1 MYASFPHELNTVFDA
16 GLAKYGPV
24 ELAKRFLFHY
34 MRENGVTYGD
44 AWQCVMDL
52 SESSFE
58 DPTYIRKVEQFYAKY
73 AEIMDEESAA
83 TVEEDIRFRA
93 KHNVLRG
100 IVWGLEVPTSELPY
114 NAICSVQGLYWD
126 EGRIQNSFAELD
138 NETGIPDFHPPAI
151 TFSTPIASLDDAR
164 KAVAARKDLDRPLA
178 LFDTWG
184 FESPTQ
190 FLVVAILFQDYSG
203 TGEYTVPNQ
212 PVYNCIVD
220 KTDGKAYTTDLKNTD
235 VFAHFGEDGVRVVSM
250 TSKDKVLWHDW
261 SRMMLETLPPYPGE
275 SY

>member
-24 ELAKRFLFHY
+24 ELAKRFMFYY

-44 AWQCVMDL
+44 AWQCVIEL

-58 DPTYIRKVEQFYAKY
+58 DPVYIRKVEQFYVKY
-73 AEIMDEESAA
+73 AEIADKESAA
-83 TVEEDIRFRA
+83 TVEENIRFGA

-100 IVWGLEVPTSELPY
+100 IMRGLEVPISELPY
-114 NAICSVQGLYWD
+114 NAICSVQGLCWD
-126 EGRIQNSFAELD
+126 EERIQNSFAELD
-138 NETGIPDFHPPAI
+138 SETGIPDFHPPAI

-164 KAVAARKDLDRPLA
+164 KAVASRKDLDRPLA

-190 FLVVAILFQDYSG
+190 FLVVAILSQDYSAW
-203 TGEYTVPNQ
+203 EHLVPNQ
-212 PVYNCIVD
+212 PFYNCIVD

-250 TSKDKVLWHDW
+250 TGRDKVLWHEW
-261 SRMMLETLPPYPGE
+261 SRTMLETLPLYPGE

>member
-1 MYASFPHELNTVFDA
+1 MYASFPPELNTVFDA
-16 GLAKYGPV
+16 GVTKYGPL
-24 ELAKRFLFHY
+24 ELAKRFMFHY

-44 AWQCVMDL
+44 AWQCVIEL

-58 DPTYIRKVEQFYAKY
+58 DPVYIRKVEQFYAKY

-83 TVEEDIRFRA
+83 TMGEDIRFRA

-100 IVWGLEVPTSELPY
+100 IVWGLEVPISELPY

-126 EGRIQNSFAELD
+126 EERIQNSFAELD

-151 TFSTPIASLDDAR
+151 TFSTPIASLDDACR
-164 KAVAARKDLDRPLA
+164 AVAARKDLDRPLA

-190 FLVVAILFQDYSG
+190 FLVVAIPFQDYSE

-212 PVYNCIVD
+212 PFYNCIVD

-235 VFAHFGEDGVRVVSM
+235 IFAHFGEDGMRVVSM
-250 TSKDKVLWHDW
+250 TGRDKVLWHEW
-261 SRMMLETLPPYPGE
+261 SRTMLETLPPYPGE

>member
-1 MYASFPHELNTVFDA
+1 MYASFPPELNTVFDA

-24 ELAKRFLFHY
+24 ELAKRFMFYY

-58 DPTYIRKVEQFYAKY
+58 DPVYFRKVEQFYAKY
-73 AEIMDEESAA
+73 AKIMDEESAA
-83 TVEEDIRFRA
+83 TVEENIRFGA

-100 IVWGLEVPTSELPY
+100 IMRGLEVPISELPY
-114 NAICSVQGLYWD
+114 NAIYSVWGLYWD
-126 EGRIQNSFAELD
+126 EERIQNSFAELD
-138 NETGIPDFHPPAI
+138 HETGIPDFHPPAI
-151 TFSTPIASLDDAR
+151 TFSTPIESLDDAR
-164 KAVAARKDLDRPLA
+164 KAVAAQRNLDRPLA

-190 FLVVAILFQDYSG
+190 FLVVAIPFQDYSE

-212 PVYNCIVD
+212 PFYNCIVD

-235 VFAHFGEDGVRVVSM
+235 IFAHFGKNGVRVVSM
-250 TSKDKVLWHDW
+250 TGKDRALWHEW
-261 SRMMLETLPPYPGE
+261 SRTMLETLPPYPGE

>member
-24 ELAKRFLFHY
+24 ELAKRFMFHY

-44 AWQCVMDL
+44 AWQCVIEL

-58 DPTYIRKVEQFYAKY
+58 DPIYIRKVEQFYAKY
-73 AEIMDEESAA
+73 AKIMDEESAA
-83 TVEEDIRFRA
+83 TVEENIRCSA
-93 KHNVLRG
+93 KNNVLSS
-100 IVWGLEVPTSELPY
+100 IVNGSEFPISELPY

-126 EGRIQNSFAELD
+126 EERIQNSFAELD
-138 NETGIPDFHPPAI
+138 HETGIPDFHPPAI

-190 FLVVAILFQDYSG
+190 FLVVAIPFQDYSE
-203 TGEYTVPNQ
+203 TGEYTVPDQ
-212 PVYNCIVD
+212 PFYNCIVD

-235 VFAHFGEDGVRVVSM
+235 IFAHVGKNGVRVVSM
-250 TSKDKVLWHDW
+250 TGKDKALWHEW
-261 SRMMLETLPPYPGE
+261 SRTMLETLPPYPGE

>member
-1 MYASFPHELNTVFDA
+1 MYASFSSELNTVFDA

-24 ELAKRFLFHY
+24 ELAKRFMFHY

-44 AWQCVMDL
+44 AWQCVIEL

-58 DPTYIRKVEQFYAKY
+58 DPVYIRKVEQFYAKY
-73 AEIMDEESAA
+73 AKIMDKESAA
-83 TVEEDIRFRA
+83 TVEENIRCSA
-93 KHNVLRG
+93 KNNVLSS
-100 IVWGLEVPTSELPY
+100 IVNGSEFPISELPY
-114 NAICSVQGLYWD
+114 NAIYNVRGLYWD
-126 EGRIQNSFAELD
+126 EERIQNSFAELD

-190 FLVVAILFQDYSG
+190 FLVVAIPFQDYSE
-203 TGEYTVPNQ
+203 TGEYTVPDQ
-212 PVYNCIVD
+212 PFYNCIVD

-250 TSKDKVLWHDW
+250 TGKDKALWHEW
-261 SRMMLETLPPYPGE
+261 SRTMLETLPPYPGE

>member
-1 MYASFPHELNTVFDA
+1 MYASFSSELNTVFDA

-24 ELAKRFLFHY
+24 ELAKRFMFHY

-58 DPTYIRKVEQFYAKY
+58 DPVYFRKVEQFYAKY
-73 AEIMDEESAA
+73 AEIVDKDSAA
-83 TVEEDIRFRA
+83 TVEKNIRFGA
-93 KHNVLRG
+93 KHSVLRS
-100 IVWGLEVPTSELPY
+100 IICGLEVPISELPY
-114 NAICSVQGLYWD
+114 NAIYNVRGLYWD
-126 EGRIQNSFAELD
+126 EERIQNSFAELD

-164 KAVAARKDLDRPLA
+164 KAVASRKDLDRPLA

-190 FLVVAILFQDYSG
+190 FLVVAILFQDWP
-203 TGEYTVPNQ
+203 VP
-212 PVYNCIVD
+212 PYNCIVD
-220 KTDGKAYTTDLKNTD
+220 KTDGKAYTTDEKNVE
-235 VFAHFGEDGVRVVSM
+235 VFKHFGEDGIRVVSM
-250 TSKDKVLWHDW
+250 TGKDKVLWHEW

>member
-1 MYASFPHELNTVFDA
+1 M
-16 GLAKYGPV
+16 
-24 ELAKRFLFHY
+24 FHY

-44 AWQCVMDL
+44 AWQCVIEL

-58 DPTYIRKVEQFYAKY
+58 DPVYIRKVEQFYAKY

-83 TVEEDIRFRA
+83 TVEENIRFGT

-100 IVWGLEVPTSELPY
+100 IICGLEVPISELPY

-126 EGRIQNSFAELD
+126 EERIQNSFAELD
-138 NETGIPDFHPPAI
+138 HETGIPDFRPPAI
-151 TFSTPIASLDDAR
+151 TFSTPIVSLDDAR

-190 FLVVAILFQDYSG
+190 FLVVAILFQDQPAR
-203 TGEYTVPNQ
+203 EYTVPNQ
-212 PVYNCIVD
+212 PPYNCIVD
-220 KTDGKAYTTDLKNTD
+220 KTDGAVYTTDEKNAE
-235 VFAHFGEDGVRVVSM
+235 VFKHFGEGGIRVVSM
-250 TSKDKVLWHDW
+250 TGRDKVLWHEW
-261 SRMMLETLPPYPGE
+261 SRTMLETLPPYPGE

>member
-1 MYASFPHELNTVFDA
+1 MYASFPPELNTVFDA

-24 ELAKRFLFHY
+24 ELAKRFMFHY

-58 DPTYIRKVEQFYAKY
+58 DPVYFRKVEQFYVKY
-73 AEIMDEESAA
+73 AEIADQDSAA
-83 TVEEDIRFRA
+83 TMEEDIRFRT

-100 IVWGLEVPTSELPY
+100 IVWGLEVPISELPY

-126 EGRIQNSFAELD
+126 EEWIQNSFAELD
-138 NETGIPDFHPPAI
+138 SETGIPDFHPPAI
-151 TFSTPIASLDDAR
+151 TFSTPIVSLDD
-164 KAVAARKDLDRPLA
+164 ARKDLDRPLA

-190 FLVVAILFQDYSG
+190 FLVVAILFQDW
-203 TGEYTVPNQ
+203 PI
-212 PVYNCIVD
+212 PPYNCIVD

-235 VFAHFGEDGVRVVSM
+235 IFAHFGKNGVRVVSM
-250 TSKDKVLWHDW
+250 TGKDKVLWHEW
-261 SRMMLETLPPYPGE
+261 SRTMLETLPPYPGE
-275 SY
+275 GY

>member
-1 MYASFPHELNTVFDA
+1 MYFGFSPELNAAIDA

-24 ELAKRFLFHY
+24 ELAKRFMFHY

-44 AWQCVMDL
+44 AWQCVIEL

-58 DPTYIRKVEQFYAKY
+58 DPVYIRKVEQFYAKY
-73 AEIMDEESAA
+73 AKIMDKESAA
-83 TVEEDIRFRA
+83 TVEENIRCSA
-93 KHNVLRG
+93 KNNVLSS
-100 IVWGLEVPTSELPY
+100 IVNGSEFPISELPY

-126 EGRIQNSFAELD
+126 EERIQNSFAELD
-138 NETGIPDFHPPAI
+138 HETGIPDFHPPAI

-164 KAVAARKDLDRPLA
+164 KAVASRRDLDRPLS
-178 LFDTWG
+178 LLDTWG

-190 FLVVAILFQDYSG
+190 FLVVAILFQDW
-203 TGEYTVPNQ
+203 PI
-212 PVYNCIVD
+212 PPYNCIVD

-235 VFAHFGEDGVRVVSM
+235 IFARFGEDGVRVVSM
-250 TSKDKVLWHDW
+250 TGKDKVLWHEW
-261 SRMMLETLPPYPGE
+261 SRTMLETLPAYPGE

>member
-1 MYASFPHELNTVFDA
+1 MRVGFSPELNAAIDA

-24 ELAKRFLFHY
+24 ELAKRFMFHY

-44 AWQCVMDL
+44 AWQCVIEL

-73 AEIMDEESAA
+73 AKIMDKESAA
-83 TVEEDIRFRA
+83 TVEEDIRFTA
-93 KHNVLRG
+93 KNNVLSS
-100 IVWGLEVPTSELPY
+100 IVNGSEFPISELPY

-126 EGRIQNSFAELD
+126 EERIQNSFAELD
-138 NETGIPDFHPPAI
+138 HETGIPDFHPPAI
-151 TFSTPIASLDDAR
+151 TFSTPIESLDDAR

-190 FLVVAILFQDYSG
+190 FLVVAIPFQDYSE
-203 TGEYTVPNQ
+203 TGEYTVPDQ
-212 PVYNCIVD
+212 PPYNCIVN

-235 VFAHFGEDGVRVVSM
+235 IFAHFGKNGVRVVSM
-250 TSKDKVLWHDW
+250 TGKDKVLWHEW
-261 SRMMLETLPPYPGE
+261 SRTMLETLPTYPGE

>member
-24 ELAKRFLFHY
+24 ELAKRFMFHY

-44 AWQCVMDL
+44 AWQCVIEL

-58 DPTYIRKVEQFYAKY
+58 DPVYFRKVEQFYVKY
-73 AEIMDEESAA
+73 AEIADKESAA
-83 TVEEDIRFRA
+83 TVEENIRFGA

-100 IVWGLEVPTSELPY
+100 IMRGLEVPISELPY
-114 NAICSVQGLYWD
+114 NAICSVQGLCWD
-126 EGRIQNSFAELD
+126 EERIQNSFAELD
-138 NETGIPDFHPPAI
+138 QETGIPDFRPPAI

-164 KAVAARKDLDRPLA
+164 RAVASRKDLDRPLA

-190 FLVVAILFQDYSG
+190 FLVVAILSQDYSAW
-203 TGEYTVPNQ
+203 EHLVPNQ
-212 PVYNCIVD
+212 PFYNCIVA

-250 TSKDKVLWHDW
+250 TGRDKVLWHEW
-261 SRMMLETLPPYPGE
+261 SRTMLETLPLYPGE